1 MVFRDWKALHNQA
14 IEPQAAKRCRA
25 RRAPP
30 TSSSR
35 TLGLK
40 IIQQPDDRAVRRD
53 CREQGWFGWY
63 HGSGA
68 GRCFE
73 FSKNRWPFTS
83 RCQPPREDPDESA
96 PQHSINRNEATHCE
110 MTTPNTP
117 SKPDPH
123 DSHQQPGLLDIILSV
138 LASFFGVQSG
148 RNQERDFR
156 HGRAVHFIIVGLG
169 LTLLLIM
176 GIWIAVKFAL
186 RAAGV

>member
-1 MVFRDWKALHNQA
+1 MVTHVS
-14 IEPQAAKRCRA
+14 
-25 RRAPP
+25 PP
-30 TSSSR
+30 
-35 TLGLK
+35 
-40 IIQQPDDRAVRRD
+40 A
-53 CREQGWFGWY
+53 
-63 HGSGA
+63 
-68 GRCFE
+68 
-73 FSKNRWPFTS
+73 
-83 RCQPPREDPDESA
+83 PREDPDEA
-96 PQHSINRNEATHCE
+96 TLQHSINRNEATHCE

-123 DSHQQPGLLDIILSV
+123 DSHQQPGPLDIILSV